1 MQRTIIRRT
10 MENKVGKKKI
20 MEGRYEALKN
30 ALDKG
35 YITQEE
41 YNKGINKPYKEKKKK
56 VEKPK
61 AVIFGGLNTN
71 SM

>member
-1 MQRTIIRRT
+1 MKKK
-10 MENKVGKKKI
+10 KVGKKVI
-20 MEGRYEALKN
+20 MAGRQEALKN

-41 YNKGINKPYKEKKKK
+41 YDKSMKKPYKEKKKK
-56 VEKPK
+56 VKNPR